1 MKKSKNHEYFHI
13 QKAHLKE
20 DRIFAFN
27 LHVYHPVTKKYTLY
41 LHGNGPLT
49 KEKEEFLDY
58 ILSKGG
64 ELAVSVNQC
73 KTFLRSMEYGADEI
87 PSLKGNDSVGPLES
101 QSLAYQSL
109 LKEQK
114 EELFPFKEVL
124 SNVCENGDFTPL
136 INRARLEIM
145 TFSPRISQSV
155 STATFLAQHFLTID
169 NHLNRIVTLSYFMAK
184 NMDMSDEK
192 TLGDLICASFFAHIG
207 QTQLDLFFSRNAQLK
222 FSSVQKNKFEKH
234 PGLGQHLIRK
244 SKAELDDRVLKII
257 EDHHERSDG
266 RGYPKGTMGANLDPL
281 ALILGA
287 VSHILEYSS
296 GRVTGQ
302 EVPLKTVLKNMKEK
316 TFAAGLEFQFGDRI
330 YENLINLLSTSTA
343 SAEAA

>member
-1 MKKSKNHEYFHI
+1 MKKNKNPDFFHI
-13 QKAHLKE
+13 EKVHLKD

-27 LHVYHPVTKKYTLY
+27 IHVYHPVTKEYTLY
-41 LHGNGPLT
+41 LHGNSPLT
-49 KEKEEFLDY
+49 KEKDEFLNF
-58 ILSKGG
+58 ILDKGG
-64 ELAVSVNQC
+64 ELAISTKQC
-73 KTFLRSMEYGADEI
+73 KTFLRSMEFVTDDI
-87 PSLKGNDSVGPLES
+87 PSLRSDEVIDPLEA
-101 QSLAYQSL
+101 QSMAYQTIL
-109 LKEQK
+109 HEQ
-114 EELFPFKEVL
+114 EEEIFPFKEIL
-124 SNVCENGDFTPL
+124 SDVCENDDFTPL

-155 STATFLAQHFLTID
+155 STATYLAQQFLTLD
-169 NHLNRIVTLSYFMAK
+169 SHLSRIVTLSYFMAK
-184 NMDMSDEK
+184 NMDMNDED
-192 TLGDLICASFFAHIG
+192 TLGDLVCAAFFAHIG

-222 FSSVQKNKFEKH
+222 LSPSQKNKYQKH
-234 PGLGQHLIRK
+234 PALSQHLIRK
-244 SKAELDDRVLKII
+244 SKAELSDRVLKII

-266 RGYPKGTMGANLDPL
+266 RGYPRGMMGANLDPL

-302 EVPLKTVLKNMKEK
+302 EVPLKTVLRNMKEK

-343 SAEAA
+343 SKEAA